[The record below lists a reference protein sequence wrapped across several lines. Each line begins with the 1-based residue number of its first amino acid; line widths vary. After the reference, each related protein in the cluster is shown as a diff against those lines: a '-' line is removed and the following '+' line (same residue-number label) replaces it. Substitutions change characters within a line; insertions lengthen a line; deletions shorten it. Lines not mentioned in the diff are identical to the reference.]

1 MSGMAYKWGMAET
14 SRMTTSG
21 GGTAMAA
28 GAIAHEPGTGRFME
42 SAGLTQ
48 KQRAF
53 VSEYLA
59 NGGKAGKAAAA
70 AGYSDCH
77 TDGWRLLR
85 NRAVLAAIHDE
96 TIQRVAT
103 GGAIGVGVLVEV
115 AQDRAAPPAARVSA
129 AKWLAEAA
137 GHGLAARKAGELT
150 DDDRPLESRS
160 LGELEQMA
168 SDLAAQL
175 RQAREGIIEGE
186 AQVIAHDVAPDTHG
200 TDNDS

>member
-1 MSGMAYKWGMAET
+1 M
-14 SRMTTSG
+14 RNG
-21 GGTAMAA
+21 GGTAMTA
-28 GAIAHEPGTGRFME
+28 GAITNEPGSGRFIE
-42 SAGLTQ
+42 SRGLTE

-53 VSEYLA
+53 VSAYLE
-59 NGGKAGKAAAA
+59 NGGKQTDAARR
-70 AGYSDCH
+70 AGYAEPLSSA
-77 TDGWRLLR
+77 WQLLR

-137 GHGLAARKAGELT
+137 GHGLAARKAGELA
-150 DDDRPLESRS
+150 DDDVPLEARS

-168 SDLAAQL
+168 ADLAAQL

-186 AQVIAHDVAPDTHG
+186 ARNVAPDDASDPMAIPYESNT
-200 TDNDS
+200 